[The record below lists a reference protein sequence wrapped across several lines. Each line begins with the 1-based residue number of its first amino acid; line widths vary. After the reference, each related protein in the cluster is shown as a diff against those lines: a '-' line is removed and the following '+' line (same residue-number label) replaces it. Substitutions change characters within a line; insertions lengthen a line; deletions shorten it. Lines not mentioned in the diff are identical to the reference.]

1 MTINGQCQFEITC
14 KITFQTGTPLV
25 EIPMVFITIIFLAS
39 LDHNE
44 ERHVT
49 TRRKGEGKQAFA
61 WLDSFSLVDDVNR
74 FF

>member
-1 MTINGQCQFEITC
+1 MDSAKFEITR
-14 KITFQTGTPLV
+14 KITFQTGIFLV

-49 TRRKGEGKQAFA
+49 TRRKGERKQAFA
-61 WLDSFSLVDDVNR
+61 R
-74 FF
+74 FIFARRRRQ